1 MGIFNGF
8 VVHWFDLLQSAGIIG
23 GLLFTA
29 YSIRKDN
36 QARRISNL
44 NAIADRHREI
54 WQDFYSRP
62 QFSRVLD
69 AKVDLSKVPISQD
82 EELFVNLL
90 VVHLD
95 SVHRAIKAGL
105 FVKIEGL
112 KQDISGFF
120 ALPIPRAVW
129 EKYKHLLDRDFM
141 ELVESA
147 LK

>member
-1 MGIFNGF
+1 MGIFDGF
-8 VVHWFDLLQSAGIIG
+8 ATHWFDLLQSAGIIG

-69 AKVDLSKVPISQD
+69 AKVDLSKAPISQD

-129 EKYKHLLDRDFM
+129 EKHKHLRDRDFM